1 MRLPAFLRRPAPWIA
16 ASLALAGC
24 DADPTPRP
32 DATSPE
38 PVTVVVQA
46 PHPAST
52 SLPVPAIGRLERA
65 EESTLGFLSGG
76 MVDRIDVDIGDV
88 VRKGQMLA
96 TQTPTTVDAALQ
108 QAQEQRAQAQRDRE
122 RAAELV
128 QKQLLPRQVLDDA
141 TTRLIVAEAQV
152 RSALFAA
159 RNARI
164 VAPAD
169 GVVRRRLA
177 EPGEVVGAGAP
188 ILVVSGGDAGWR
200 LRATV
205 ADRDGLRLRVG
216 DHASV
221 RIDAIGGRAWPAT
234 VSRIGGEA
242 DAASGGIAVDLAL
255 SGPTGEEAAAL
266 RSGLVASARIDASA
280 DAGLAVPT
288 SALVAIEDGRGRVFV
303 VREGRALPIDLR
315 LGEVGSD
322 HVRVLEGLDAD
333 DAVVVEGAAYLAE
346 GTPIVLASDGAP

>member
-1 MRLPAFLRRPAPWIA
+1 MRQRALPRRLAAWIA
-16 ASLALAGC
+16 ASLVMAGC
-24 DADPTPRP
+24 SADPDRRAEASASTAVPVVVQTPRP
-32 DATSPE
+32 
-38 PVTVVVQA
+38 
-46 PHPAST
+46 AST
-52 SLPVPAIGRLERA
+52 LLPVPAIGRLERA

-76 MVDRIDVDIGDV
+76 VVDRIDVDIGDV
-88 VRKGQMLA
+88 VRKGQVLA

-108 QAQEQRAQAQRDRE
+108 QAQEQQAQAQRDRE

-152 RSALFAA
+152 RSAVFAA

-216 DHASV
+216 DRASI
-221 RIDAIGGRAWPAT
+221 RIDAIGGLPWPAT

-255 SGPTGEEAAAL
+255 SAPAGEGAAAL

-280 DAGLAVPT
+280 DTGLAVPT

-303 VREGRALPIDLR
+303 ARDGRAVPLDLR
-315 LGEVGSD
+315 LGEVGSE
-322 HVRVLEGLDAD
+322 HVRVLEGLDAN

-346 GTPIVLASDGAP
+346 GTPVSTLSDGAP

>member
-1 MRLPAFLRRPAPWIA
+1 MRQRALPHRFATWIVA
-16 ASLALAGC
+16 ALVMAGC
-24 DADPTPRP
+24 SADTDRR
-32 DATSPE
+32 AEASA

-46 PHPAST
+46 PRPAST

-76 MVDRIDVDIGDV
+76 VIDRIDVDIGDR
-88 VRKGQMLA
+88 VRRGQVLA
-96 TQTPTTVDAALQ
+96 TQTPPAVDAVLQ
-108 QAQEQRAQAQRDRE
+108 QAQEQQAQARRDRE

-152 RSALFAA
+152 RSATFAA

-169 GVVRRRLA
+169 GVVRQRLV

-188 ILVVSGGDAGWR
+188 VLVVSGGDAGWR

-205 ADRDGLRLRVG
+205 ADRDGLRLRIG
-216 DHASV
+216 DQASI
-221 RIDAIGGRAWPAT
+221 RIDAIGGLPWPAT
-234 VSRIGGEA
+234 VARIGGEA
-242 DAASGGIAVDLAL
+242 DAASGGIVVDLAL
-255 SGPTGEEAAAL
+255 TAPDGVDARAL
-266 RSGLVASARIDASA
+266 RSGLVASARIEATS

-288 SALVAIEDGRGRVFV
+288 SALVAVEKGRGRVFV
-303 VREGRALPIDLR
+303 VREGRAVPLDLL
-315 LGEVGSD
+315 LGDVGSE
-322 HVRVLEGLDAD
+322 HVRVLDGLGAD
-333 DAVVVEGAAYLAE
+333 DAGGVEGAAYLAE
-346 GTPIVLASDGAP
+346 GTPVALAGEGAP